1 MSNMLDF
8 TLRTPEDLRK
18 IIATNARE
26 RRLFYNITQKELA
39 DRTGVSLGSIK
50 RFEKT
55 GLISLSSLLE
65 IALVLNCMDAFATLF
80 PQPELET
87 SLYKLPKKRQRSSG
101 HAAKKS

>member
-1 MSNMLDF
+1 MLNVI
-8 TLRTPEDLRK
+8 LRTPEDIRK
-18 IIATNARE
+18 TIAARARE

-50 RFEKT
+50 RFEAT

-65 IALVLNCMDAFATLF
+65 IALVLNCMDAFEGLF
-80 PQPELET
+80 PPPELET

-101 HAAKKS
+101 HATKKS